1 MALYQYSFK
10 IRGSP
15 VNIALSDQSK
25 AGFATDLG
33 IPKTDRHIGFMV
45 DDNPAGVQ
53 KLRMGSADLL

>member
-10 IRGSP
+10 ICDSP

-33 IPKTDRHIGFMV
+33 IPKTDRRIGSKV
-45 DDNPAGVQ
+45 HDNPAGVQ